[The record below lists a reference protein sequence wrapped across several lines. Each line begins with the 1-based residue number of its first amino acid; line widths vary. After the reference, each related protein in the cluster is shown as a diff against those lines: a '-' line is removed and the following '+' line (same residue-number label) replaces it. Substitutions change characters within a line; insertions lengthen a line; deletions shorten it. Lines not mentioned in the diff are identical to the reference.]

1 MYCKECGKA
10 LDPGA
15 KFCSNCGVKVEKEPE
30 PFVPAFMKSYGT
42 EPEKE
47 TPAPKRKTYEREVFD
62 WNLDGFPD
70 PNKKTEE
77 VDFNWSSVLEDNQ
90 RKIYGLEKG
99 ERERKP
105 LIDSTEMSFD
115 KDTVAAYEAKTRERE
130 IEQSKKAAE
139 EEKARLQ
146 AEAKSEGDRT
156 KTETQEEAEREF
168 EELLKTVPELNESE
182 YEIPDSL
189 FKEPDEGKS
198 EPEEKEE
205 SKPYQSLEDELFAD
219 MGSLAGTEEPPAATI
234 VAGRNRTDS
243 SNVDKFYTFN
253 QKKTELQALLD
264 REYARLEKLNRTEEE
279 ELLKLEDILEES
291 KTEETGPIQTEE
303 ETPEEA
309 AEEIPEPEIR
319 TAPAPVYVGVQ
330 LAAAPAGVYVEP
342 EISDV
347 EVDEED
353 SCVQEPAETVEPV
366 EIAEPVE
373 TAEEEPAA
381 VKEAEDSLPSK
392 GEEAEERKLTFGDVF
407 NDDDDDYD
415 EDTKKG
421 GCLKVI
427 AILLCIIVVIQLALI
442 GIQYFAP
449 DSEPAKVINK
459 GYSKI
464 IGMISGKEEP
474 ATPTDEA
481 SELSNIIKAHASE
494 NRNIASVRED
504 AGLAFEAGKDYGF
517 EGFDETYRYENAP
530 WYTDKDDEEIT
541 YLDGIV
547 STLIGYYSAWVDK
560 MDDDSDEIYSYVGS
574 RSPAKESLDEL
585 SREEG
590 VVYSIESLDIGEIR
604 FDGSGFY
611 VLTKVV
617 YVNSEESEKTEELQV
632 VNLEPNNEMMEIM
645 NIVII

>member
-30 PFVPAFMKSYGT
+30 PFVPAFMKSYGI

-47 TPAPKRKTYEREVFD
+47 SPAPKRKTYEREVFD
-62 WNLDGFPD
+62 WNLDGFPE
-70 PNKKTEE
+70 PNKKTED

-90 RKIYGLEKG
+90 RRIYGLERG

-105 LIDSTEMSFD
+105 LFDSAEMSFD

-146 AEAKSEGDRT
+146 AESKSEDDRT

-168 EELLKTVPELNESE
+168 EELLKTVPELSESE

-189 FKEPDEGKS
+189 FKEPDEGKT
-198 EPEEKEE
+198 ETEEKKD
-205 SKPYQSLEDELFAD
+205 SKPYQSLEEELFAD

-264 REYARLEKLNRTEEE
+264 REYARLEKLNQTEEE

-291 KTEETGPIQTEE
+291 K
-303 ETPEEA
+303 
-309 AEEIPEPEIR
+309 PEPEEPKPEETEPEIH

-342 EISDV
+342 EIPDV
-347 EVDEED
+347 EVNEEC
-353 SCVQEPAETVEPV
+353 SCVQEPVETVEPV
-366 EIAEPVE
+366 EPAEE
-373 TAEEEPAA
+373 ESAEEEPAA

-392 GEEAEERKLTFGDVF
+392 GEEVEERKLIFGDVF

-415 EDTKKG
+415 ENTKKG

-427 AILLCIIVVIQLALI
+427 AIFLCIIVVIQLTLI

-464 IGMISGKEEP
+464 IGMISGKDEP
-474 ATPTDEA
+474 AAPVDEA
-481 SELSNIIKAHASE
+481 SELSTIIKAHASE

-547 STLIGYYSAWVDK
+547 STLIRYHSAWVDK

-604 FDGSGFY
+604 FDGTGFY

-645 NIVII
+645 NIVIL